1 MLERPHNLTPE
12 KHALYVHAR
21 QIMGRPGGEH
31 WDLAH
36 RSLLDYS
43 WREDEVRQAVD
54 APEDVEWFTR
64 VLELEY
70 HGLAGFRF
78 YEPPDGSGSD
88 SSWERRGTVA
98 RSAPRGM
105 GGVLYS
111 GGWCRGSRQM
121 LWRGLR
127 IVGGAR
133 GRIFM
138 SSPLCL
144 VRTCQPTAYGA
155 PCAFLMTIHD
165 DCEEE
170 YPRLCNHRPCMTS

>member
-1 MLERPHNLTPE
+1 MSERLPNLTSE

-36 RSLLDYS
+36 RYLLDYS

-78 YEPPDGSGSD
+78 YEAPEGSGADGSWDEGGGGAISPSRHGGS
-88 SSWERRGTVA
+88 SIFGA
-98 RSAPRGM
+98 
-105 GGVLYS
+105 GGVVAL
-111 GGWCRGSRQM
+111 
-121 LWRGLR
+121 
-127 IVGGAR
+127 AR
-133 GRIFM
+133 CYGEA
-138 SSPLCL
+138 SP
-144 VRTCQPTAYGA
+144 
-155 PCAFLMTIHD
+155 
-165 DCEEE
+165 
-170 YPRLCNHRPCMTS
+170 

>member
-1 MLERPHNLTPE
+1 MSERPHDLTPE

-36 RSLLDYS
+36 RYLLDYS

-78 YEPPDGSGSD
+78 YEAPEGSGAYGFWD
-88 SSWERRGTVA
+88 EGGWWRDQPLEAWGEFYIRA
-98 RSAPRGM
+98 
-105 GGVLYS
+105 GGVVAL
-111 GGWCRGSRQM
+111 
-121 LWRGLR
+121 
-127 IVGGAR
+127 AR
-133 GRIFM
+133 R
-138 SSPLCL
+138 
-144 VRTCQPTAYGA
+144 YGEA
-155 PCAFLMTIHD
+155 PSL
-165 DCEEE
+165 
-170 YPRLCNHRPCMTS
+170 